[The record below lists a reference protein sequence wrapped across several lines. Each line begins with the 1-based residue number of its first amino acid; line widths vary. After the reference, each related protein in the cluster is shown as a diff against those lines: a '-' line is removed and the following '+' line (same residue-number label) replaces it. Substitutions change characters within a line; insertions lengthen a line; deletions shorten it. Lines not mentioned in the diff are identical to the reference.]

1 MEETTQQV
9 QTNENKPLIHQFR
22 EGGLLTRK
30 VLMLFGLIIVL
41 GIFSGYVF
49 SGKKVV
55 PTSSNTATNSAQN
68 GSVAKGTVVG
78 SNDTD
83 TFSDTAEGV
92 LREGGING
100 EGAFHLERPG
110 GESQNVY
117 MTSSIV
123 DLSKFTGKK
132 IKVWGQTQKAQY
144 AGWLMDVGKIEV
156 L

>member
-1 MEETTQQV
+1 MEETTQKV
-9 QTNENKPLIHQFR
+9 QTSENKPLIHQFKD
-22 EGGLLTRK
+22 GSLLTPK
-30 VLMLFGLIIVL
+30 VLVLFGLVIVL

-55 PTSSNTATNSAQN
+55 PTTSNTTNSAQN

-83 TFSDTAEGV
+83 TFSDTAEGIV
-92 LREGGING
+92 REGGIEG

-123 DLSKFTGKK
+123 DLSKFVGKK

>member
-1 MEETTQQV
+1 MEETTQNV
-9 QTNENKPLIHQFR
+9 QTSENKPLIHQFKD
-22 EGGLLTRK
+22 GSFLTPK
-30 VLMLFGLIIVL
+30 VLAFFGLVIVL
-41 GIFSGYVF
+41 GIFSGYLF
-49 SGKKVV
+49 SGKKVS
-55 PTSSNTATNSAQN
+55 PTTSNTTSSAQN
-68 GSVAKGTVVG
+68 GSVTKGTVVG

-92 LREGGING
+92 VREGGIEG

-117 MTSSIV
+117 MTSSII
-123 DLSKFTGKK
+123 DLSKFVGKK

>member
-1 MEETTQQV
+1 MEETTQKV
-9 QTNENKPLIHQFR
+9 QTSENKPLIHQFKD
-22 EGGLLTRK
+22 GSLLTPK
-30 VLMLFGLIIVL
+30 VLVLFGLVIVL

-55 PTSSNTATNSAQN
+55 STTSNTTNSAQN
-68 GSVAKGTVVG
+68 GSVEKGTVVG

-83 TFSDTAEGV
+83 TFSDTAEGIV
-92 LREGGING
+92 REGGIEG

-123 DLSKFTGKK
+123 DLSKFVGKK